1 MGQGANMITGD
12 YSQGATGFWVRN
24 GELAEPVES
33 MTLGGKLQDMWMAM
47 SAASDLTWF
56 GGMGAPT
63 LRMTGLTIAG
73 T

>member
-1 MGQGANMITGD
+1 MITGD

-33 MTLGGKLQDMWMAM
+33 MTLGGKLQDMWKSM
-47 SAASDLTWF
+47 SVANDLTFF
-56 GGMGAPT
+56 GGIGTPT
-63 LRMTGLTIAG
+63 LQITGLTIAG